1 MPARAHAPAGAQAHA
16 RLPSEAQAHALAKA
30 HAPAPTPAN
39 ATQNATTLEGL
50 NPFGYGDRPATAD
63 FDQSVAKHPALL
75 PDGATPWQIAAD
87 VNDPEIPLL
96 SIADLGILRDVTVD
110 GDAVQVTITPTYSG
124 CPAMKAIEEDLRRA
138 FTSAGYARVAV
149 EVVLDP
155 PWTTDWIT
163 EAGLDALQKS
173 GITPP
178 TGTRPAASGPISVG
192 LSVRCPYCGSFDT
205 EVISRFGST
214 SCKAL
219 YRCTSCREPFDWF
232 KPL

>member
-1 MPARAHAPAGAQAHA
+1 MAAKQRERTAPERPTAGARPDAEGVEA
-16 RLPSEAQAHALAKA
+16 R
-30 HAPAPTPAN
+30 
-39 ATQNATTLEGL
+39 

-63 FDQSVAKHPALL
+63 FDRSRPKHPRDL
-75 PDGATPWQIAAD
+75 PAGATPWQIAAD

-96 SIADLGILRDVTVD
+96 SIADLGILRDVSVD
-110 GDAVQVTITPTYSG
+110 GVAVTVTITPTYSG
-124 CPAMKAIEEDLRRA
+124 CPAMKAIEEDLRRV
-138 FTSAGYARVAV
+138 FTAAGYGSVTV
-149 EVVLDP
+149 DVVLDP

-163 EAGLDALQKS
+163 PRGLNALQRS

-178 TGTRPAASGPISVG
+178 TGTRPAASGPVSVG
-192 LSVRCPYCGSFDT
+192 LSVRCPYCDSFDT

-219 YRCTSCREPFDWF
+219 YRCNSCREPFDWF